1 MLGIQIAITTFKIA
15 SVKDDKNK
23 HIITSFFE
31 QMEDTSL
38 STRVIH
44 AGETKD
50 QYGAVVMPIYQSS
63 TFVFDSCE
71 QGGRRFAG
79 QEGGFIYTRLGNPTL
94 DACERKIANLE
105 KGEAAALTSSG
116 MGAISS
122 TLWTLLKAGDHV
134 IADDTLYGCT
144 HALFEKG
151 LPKFGVQVDF
161 IDTSVPGNVKKHMKP
176 NTAVVYFET
185 PANPTM
191 KIIDIE
197 RVCNEA
203 HSQEGVLV
211 VADNTFSS
219 PIVTRPLEHG
229 VDIVVH
235 SVTKYINGHSDV
247 VAGCVISKSDIIN
260 KIKMEGIKD
269 MTGCVLSPHDAFLVS
284 RGLMTLDL
292 RVKRAAKNAMK
303 IAEMLEDHPAVESVY
318 YPGLKSHP
326 GHEIA
331 KKQMDYFG
339 SMISF
344 NLKGG
349 VEAGKKLLNNL
360 KLFTLAVS
368 LGGCESLI
376 EHPASMTHACVP
388 KEEREASGITDGMV
402 RMSVGV
408 EGIDDLMNDLKQG
421 LDALV

>member
-1 MLGIQIAITTFKIA
+1 MQ
-15 SVKDDKNK
+15 
-23 HIITSFFE
+23 
-31 QMEDTSL
+31 DTSL

-44 AGETKD
+44 AGESKD
-50 QYGAVVMPIYQSS
+50 PHGSVIMPIYQTS

-79 QEGGFIYTRLGNPTL
+79 QESGYIYTRLGNPTL
-94 DACERKIANLE
+94 SACEEKIANLE

-116 MGAISS
+116 MGAISA
-122 TLWTLLKAGDHV
+122 TLWTVLKAGDHL

-144 HALFEKG
+144 HALLEKG
-151 LPKFGVQVDF
+151 LTKFDVSVDF
-161 IDTSVPGNVKKHMKP
+161 IDTSVPGNVKKHLKP
-176 NTAVVYFET
+176 NTRVVYFET
-185 PANPTM
+185 PANPTLQ
-191 KIIDIE
+191 IIDIN
-197 RVCNEA
+197 RVVEEA
-203 HSQEGVLV
+203 HSQENVLV
-211 VADNTFSS
+211 IADNTFSS

-247 VAGCVISKSDIIN
+247 VAGCIISNANMIN
-260 KIKMEGIKD
+260 AIKMEGIKD

-284 RGLMTLDL
+284 RGMCTLDL
-292 RVKRAAKNAMK
+292 RVKRASKNAMK
-303 IAEMLEDHPAVESVY
+303 IAEMLKDHPAVESVN
-318 YPGLKSHP
+318 YPGLSSHP

-349 VEAGKKLLNNL
+349 VEAGKKLLNGL

-388 KEEREASGITDGMV
+388 KHEREAAGITDGMV

-408 EGIDDLMNDLKQG
+408 EGVEDLMNDLKQG
-421 LDALV
+421 LDKLV